1 MPHPK
6 FFLFIKDKINF
17 SQLARY
23 SGRNEESYRN
33 LFAKPFDFFNFN
45 KILIEQHIE
54 GKKAIA
60 FDPSYINKTGKHT
73 AGVNY
78 FWSGVAGQMKWG
90 LELGG
95 LAILDIDHHTAFHL
109 KAIKTIDVKH
119 DENLL
124 TFYKRKLLEHKE
136 ALLTLSKYLV
146 VDAYFSKDSFITP
159 MRAEKFEI
167 VSRLRNDAN
176 LNYLYTGEQKGRGR
190 SKVYDGKVDY
200 KNLSLH
206 HTTCVQDNGKERIYH
221 MQAYSVALKI
231 TLNIVIVKT
240 LTKHNKWQHRIYL
253 STDLT
258 QDWQDILDFY
268 KTRFQIEFLYRD
280 AKQHTGLNDCEA
292 RSKEKID
299 FHWNMSLTA
308 INLAKVKYWLPKKN
322 AMPNTDIVFSMS
334 DVKTR
339 YNNELMVN
347 KFISMFAINPKLAIN
362 RRKIS
367 EFLEFGRMAA

>member
-1 MPHPK
+1 
-6 FFLFIKDKINF
+6 
-17 SQLARY
+17 
-23 SGRNEESYRN
+23 
-33 LFAKPFDFFNFN
+33 
-45 KILIEQHIE
+45 
-54 GKKAIA
+54 
-60 FDPSYINKTGKHT
+60 
-73 AGVNY
+73 
-78 FWSGVAGQMKWG
+78 
-90 LELGG
+90 
-95 LAILDIDHHTAFHL
+95 
-109 KAIKTIDVKH
+109 
-119 DENLL
+119 
-124 TFYKRKLLEHKE
+124 
-136 ALLTLSKYLV
+136 
-146 VDAYFSKDSFITP
+146 
-159 MRAEKFEI
+159 
-167 VSRLRNDAN
+167 
-176 LNYLYTGEQKGRGR
+176 
-190 SKVYDGKVDY
+190 
-200 KNLSLH
+200 
-206 HTTCVQDNGKERIYH
+206 
-221 MQAYSVALKI
+221 MQAYSFALKI

-240 LTKHNKWQHRIYL
+240 LTKHNKWQHRIYF